1 MFRYHCKK
9 NNRITVSNTI
19 QIESTNI
26 NNTSKWIDTAINA
39 GANMVDRIDF
49 VVSNKKLQETRTH
62 LINQAMQDARAKAD
76 ILASAAKMKV
86 VGIRSIYLNG
96 LDFQPTFSSI
106 PLARQSAA
114 AGAEQ
119 ARPTPIISGQE
130 EITTNVDIVFL
141 IR

>member
-1 MFRYHCKK
+1 
-9 NNRITVSNTI
+9 
-19 QIESTNI
+19 
-26 NNTSKWIDTAINA
+26 
-39 GANMVDRIDF
+39 MVDRIDF
-49 VVSNKKLQETRTH
+49 VASNKKLQETRTH
-62 LINQAMQDARAKAD
+62 LINQAMQDPRAKAD

-86 VGIRSIYLNG
+86 VGIRSIYLNE
-96 LDFQPTFSSI
+96 LDFQPAFSSI

-119 ARPTPIISGQE
+119 AIPTPIISGQE

>member
-1 MFRYHCKK
+1 
-9 NNRITVSNTI
+9 
-19 QIESTNI
+19 
-26 NNTSKWIDTAINA
+26 
-39 GANMVDRIDF
+39 MVDRIDF

-76 ILASAAKMKV
+76 ILASAARMKV
-86 VGIRSIYLNG
+86 VGIRSIYLNE

-119 ARPTPIISGQE
+119 ARPTPYFGARRDHNQYGYCISNSIIEYG
-130 EITTNVDIVFL
+130 IDIV
-141 IR
+141 IRLA